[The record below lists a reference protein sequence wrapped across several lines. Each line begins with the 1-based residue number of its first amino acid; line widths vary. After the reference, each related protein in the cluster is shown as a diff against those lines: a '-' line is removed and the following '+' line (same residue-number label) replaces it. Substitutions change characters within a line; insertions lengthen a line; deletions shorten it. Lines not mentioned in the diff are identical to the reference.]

1 VTAAPGPVVR
11 LRRHWLFG
19 TLTGAAVLALVLV
32 AAAYWGTHTARAHE
46 DVATFFFVNL
56 IIVLALQLFSGN
68 SGLLSFG
75 HFAFV
80 ALGGYVASLLTLDP
94 TLKQQESPGLPGFL
108 ASAHWSLIPATLVA
122 MGVACAFALVSGIV
136 FFRLSYSSTIIGIF
150 SLLLISNAVAGGWT
164 RVTGGG
170 TGIYGMSN
178 YTTVSTALVACLI
191 ALLVTRLFKDSAS
204 GIRLRASREDEAAA
218 VAAGIDIRRLRL
230 GSWVLSAALAAMA
243 GSLLAHRITAISPTV
258 FFLQPTFIVVAM
270 LVIGGMTTVTGAVIG
285 AVVVTA
291 VREFTRPLEE
301 KSISF
306 GPLDIDTL
314 TGLSQLIL
322 VAMILASMYFRKE
335 GLAGRLEVDEH
346 LTLRRRRRALEKPD
360 TAHAGAAEQDEEN
373 VPSTI
378 RGHD

>member
-1 VTAAPGPVVR
+1 
-11 LRRHWLFG
+11 LRQHWLFS
-19 TLTGAAVLALVLV
+19 TLSGVAVLGIVLV
-32 AAAYWGTHTARAHE
+32 AAAVWGTHSSRANE

-56 IIVLALQLFSGN
+56 IIVLSLQVFSGN

-94 TLKQQESPGLPGFL
+94 TFKQQESPGLPGFM
-108 ASAHWSLIPATLVA
+108 ASAHWTLIPATLVA
-122 MGVACAFALVSGIV
+122 MGVACVVAIVSGLI

-150 SLLLISNAVAGGWT
+150 ALLLISNAVTGGWT

-170 TGIYGMSN
+170 TGIYGMSS

-191 ALLVTRLFKDSAS
+191 ALLVARLFKDSAS
-204 GIRLRASREDEAAA
+204 GIRLRASREDEPAA

-270 LVIGGMTTVTGAVIG
+270 LVIGGLTTVSGAVMG
-285 AVVVTA
+285 AFVVTA

-301 KSISF
+301 KTLSF
-306 GPLDIDTL
+306 GPLHVDTL

-322 VAMILASMYFRKE
+322 VFMILGSMYFRKE
-335 GLAGRLEVDEH
+335 GLAGRLELDEH
-346 LTLRRRRRALEKPD
+346 VTRWLRRRSSQGRE
-360 TAHAGAAEQDEEN
+360 HAGTDVSSAPDHELS
-373 VPSTI
+373 PS
-378 RGHD
+378 RPSND